1 VITPGIYVAHILI
14 GGPYEK
20 RIEKRMVMPNA

>member
-1 VITPGIYVAHILI
+1 VVTPGIYVAHVLR

-20 RIEKRMVMPNA
+20 RIEKRVVTLNA